1 MKYIL
6 FLQIILEHPALGSLQ
21 RTFER
26 LNAVAA
32 ANHAVEA
39 ANGWTVI
46 RKFHYLP
53 GKELS
58 YVGVKKG
65 PLILEF
71 AEPPQ
76 PLL

>member
-6 FLQIILEHPALGSLQ
+6 FLQIILEHPVLGSLQ
-21 RTFER
+21 RAFDT
-26 LNAVAA
+26 L
-32 ANHAVEA
+32 HAVEA

-53 GKELS
+53 EKELS

-65 PLILEF
+65 ALILEL

-76 PLL
+76 QL